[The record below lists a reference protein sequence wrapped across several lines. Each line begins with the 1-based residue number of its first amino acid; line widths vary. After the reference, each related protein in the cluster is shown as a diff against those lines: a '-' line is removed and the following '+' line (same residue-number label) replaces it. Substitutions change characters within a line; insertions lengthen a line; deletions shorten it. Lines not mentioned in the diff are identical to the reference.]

1 LAQRTADNPT
11 KRPLIV
17 DFYLSTVGMKW
28 VMALTGVMLFGFVL
42 FHMIGNIKIYLPDVE
57 GVPDLDVYA
66 AWLRNLLVPF
76 VPETVTLWIMRGG
89 LIAATGLHLHATVA
103 LTRRNLHA
111 RGDRSNSKPDLQ
123 ASTYAAR
130 TMRLTGPLVLA
141 FIIFHLLDIT
151 FGSANPDFIQHHV
164 YHNVVVSLQRTG
176 IAVFYILAQLALGY
190 HLYHGLWSMFQSLG
204 INSPKYNK
212 LRRTFATS
220 FTLLVV
226 GLNISFVVAVMTGL
240 VKE

>member
-1 LAQRTADNPT
+1 
-11 KRPLIV
+11 
-17 DFYLSTVGMKW
+17 
-28 VMALTGVMLFGFVL
+28 
-42 FHMIGNIKIYLPDVE
+42 
-57 GVPDLDVYA
+57 
-66 AWLRNLLVPF
+66 
-76 VPETVTLWIMRGG
+76 
-89 LIAATGLHLHATVA
+89 
-103 LTRRNLHA
+103 
-111 RGDRSNSKPDLQ
+111 
-123 ASTYAAR
+123 
-130 TMRLTGPLVLA
+130 MRLTGPLVLA
-141 FIIFHLLDIT
+141 FIVFHLLDIT
-151 FGSANPDFIQHHV
+151 FGSTNPDFIQHHV